1 MQTNKNHVTNE
12 IILETT
18 LHLINE
24 KEGIKDVTL
33 RDIAKEIGCAHTN
46 LYNYFSSLDDIFW
59 ETLAQVLLKMID
71 YADVDL
77 DTEAD
82 PEENLYLVLSNI
94 IDFAMDHPGW
104 YKLMWLESL
113 GGEPSEEVK
122 KILTK
127 PGKDFTNK
135 LIKANNNRLSEEEA
149 NTIGDILHGYLRGEL
164 CKWINHRRFINSRK
178 ETKIKILSNLKCIYK
193 LMIQ

>member
-1 MQTNKNHVTNE
+1 MQTNKNHVTKE

-18 LHLINE
+18 LQLINE

-46 LYNYFSSLDDIFW
+46 LYNYFNSLDDIFW
-59 ETLAQVLLKMID
+59 ETLAQIILKMIN
-71 YADVDL
+71 YADADL

-113 GGEPSEEVK
+113 GGDPSEEVK
-122 KILTK
+122 KILSK
-127 PGKDFTNK
+127 PGKEFANK
-135 LIKANNNRLSEEEA
+135 LIKSSNNRLSEVEA
-149 NTIGDILHGYLRGEL
+149 NTIGDILHSYLRGEL
-164 CKWINHRRFINSRK
+164 CKWINHRRFINSSN
-178 ETKIKILSNLKCIYK
+178 ETKAKILANLKTIYK